1 MMMKIVQNHTSV
13 CTVTDNAGN
22 FLGNIVRQKGSTLWS
37 LRKAGV
43 CRPFKRNIPSLTQ
56 AKKLVLDHPEMF
68 TDPVWDW
75 RESTLNA
82 MSYSALWIGLIMI
95 GTWLA
100 QGAFHVSN

>member
-75 RESTLNA
+75 REHVECHELFC
-82 MSYSALWIGLIMI
+82 ALDRADHDWYLV
-95 GTWLA
+95 GTRSIPC
-100 QGAFHVSN
+100 F